1 MSGGVPYLGS
11 KISLISKSEIRYEG
25 ILYTIDTKE
34 STVAL
39 AKVRS
44 FGTEDRP
51 TDRPVAPRDEVY
63 EYIIFRASDIKD
75 LHVCEPPKPQ
85 PTLTGGLPNDPAIVQ
100 VTSSWGRLSTSS
112 NLSHSAPVSGMPFPP
127 TSTFSQPG
135 TYGPIGAIPPYQS
148 YAQPSH
154 LPQPFM
160 MSASQSGSRSETPTP
175 TPQQRKSPTMD
186 AGVQTS
192 GGSVQVQEEPRKQR
206 QGVPQRSTNI
216 SRQATRP
223 ANVQINQQPQFTQ
236 QQQQRRQ
243 FSTSNRG
250 QQRGWFQRRPRGPR
264 FRQNP
269 ANRRDVLQFEGEYD
283 FEQANAEFQEL
294 ENKLARTKIDDK
306 KDDSGNET
314 QAGDVQDE
322 DDVVYYDRSKSFF
335 DNISCEA
342 LERSKG
348 NLRRVDWRR
357 ERKLNVET
365 FGNSAN
371 LSRRYPWRGG
381 RGGFR
386 GYRGRGVM
394 RSNRGEGRG
403 GGFRSQLSSTPTKEV
418 NAV

>member
-100 VTSSWGRLSTSS
+100 
-112 NLSHSAPVSGMPFPP
+112 HSAPVAGMPFPP
-127 TSTFSQPG
+127 TSTFNQSA

-148 YAQPSH
+148 YGQSGVPPH

-160 MSASQSGSRSETPTP
+160 VSASQSGSRSGTPTP

-192 GGSVQVQEEPRKQR
+192 GGTVPTRGDDDDPKKQR
-206 QGVPQRSTNI
+206 QGVPQRLTNRQS
-216 SRQATRP
+216 SRPT
-223 ANVQINQQPQFTQ
+223 NTQIKQLPQVTQQQL
-236 QQQQRRQ
+236 QQQQRKQ
-243 FSTSNRG
+243 FATNQSGQNRG
-250 QQRGWFQRRPRGPR
+250 RYQRRPRGPR
-264 FRQNP
+264 TRQNLTGKKE
-269 ANRRDVLQFEGEYD
+269 VLRFEGEYD

-294 ENKLARTKIDDK
+294 ENKLAKTKLDDK

-314 QAGDVQDE
+314 QAGDVQDD

-348 NLRRVDWRR
+348 NLQRVDWRR

-365 FGNSAN
+365 FGSSAN
-371 LSRRYPWRGG
+371 MSRRNPW

-386 GYRGRGVM
+386 GYRGRGGAM
-394 RSNRGEGRG
+394 RGGRG
-403 GGFRSQLSSTPTKEV
+403 GGRGGMS
-418 NAV
+418 

>member
-63 EYIIFRASDIKD
+63 EYIIFRSSDIKD

-85 PTLTGGLPNDPAIVQ
+85 PTLAGGLPNDPAIVQ
-100 VTSSWGRLSTSS
+100 
-112 NLSHSAPVSGMPFPP
+112 HSAPVSGMPFPP

-135 TYGPIGAIPPYQS
+135 TYGPVGAIPPYQS
-148 YAQPSH
+148 YAQSGVPSH

-160 MSASQSGSRSETPTP
+160 MSASQSGSRSETPIS

-192 GGSVQVQEEPRKQR
+192 GGSVQVQEELKKRR

-216 SRQATRP
+216 SRQATKP
-223 ANVQINQQPQFTQ
+223 ANTQVYQQPQFTQQ

-250 QQRGWFQRRPRGPR
+250 QQRGWFPRRPRGPR
-264 FRQNP
+264 IRQNP
-269 ANRRDVLQFEGEYD
+269 ANRMDVLKFEGEYD

-322 DDVVYYDRSKSFF
+322 DDVVYYDKTKSFF
-335 DNISCEA
+335 DSISCEA

-381 RGGFR
+381 RGVFR
-386 GYRGRGVM
+386 GYRGRGVV
-394 RSNRGEGRG
+394 RCSRG
-403 GGFRSQLSSTPTKEV
+403 GGML
-418 NAV
+418 